1 MKNPPGRPP
10 LAAKDQTVRTGFAL
24 TSTLWSEV
32 VRAADKKKITVSEL
46 IRLAIIAYL
55 RR

>member
-10 LAAKDQTVRTGFAL
+10 LAAKDETVRTGFAL
-24 TSTLWSEV
+24 TATLWDQV
-32 VRAADKKKITVSEL
+32 VRTADKKKITVSEF